1 MPIMHHSSDI
11 AGGLVATSGPT
22 TSAIHGDPPPSS
34 PISQHASCATAA
46 QQKTGQPLKKKRG
59 RPRKYVQDATTT
71 AVSLGLSSP
80 MSSPSQN
87 PDSSQTLTLKR
98 GRGRPPGSGK
108 KQQLAFY
115 GEWISSSAGTGFT
128 PHVVTVAVGE
138 DIASKILSFSQQG
151 PKVMSVFSASGA
163 VSTVTLHHSSNSGPD
178 SVTYEGRFE
187 ILYLSGTYNLNGE
200 EGSQS
205 RSNGLSI
212 CLSSPNGR
220 VIGGRVS
227 GVVIAA
233 THVQIVIGSFLYGG
247 AKTKNKI
254 ISNVPEQDKGNNVEK
269 VTTDPSSIEERQS
282 IQVINPVVSGW
293 SGSKPLDMRNFPTDI
308 DLTRG

>member
-1 MPIMHHSSDI
+1 MENREAAMAMAMAAGGTSSSFYMHRGGFFNASPFTSTIQTMPIMHHSSDI
-11 AGGLVATSGPT
+11 AGGLVATNGPT

-115 GEWISSSAGTGFT
+115 G
-128 PHVVTVAVGE
+128 
-138 DIASKILSFSQQG
+138 
-151 PKVMSVFSASGA
+151 
-163 VSTVTLHHSSNSGPD
+163 
-178 SVTYEGRFE
+178 
-187 ILYLSGTYNLNGE
+187 
-200 EGSQS
+200 
-205 RSNGLSI
+205 
-212 CLSSPNGR
+212 
-220 VIGGRVS
+220 
-227 GVVIAA
+227 
-233 THVQIVIGSFLYGG
+233 
-247 AKTKNKI
+247 
-254 ISNVPEQDKGNNVEK
+254 
-269 VTTDPSSIEERQS
+269 
-282 IQVINPVVSGW
+282 
-293 SGSKPLDMRNFPTDI
+293 
-308 DLTRG
+308 